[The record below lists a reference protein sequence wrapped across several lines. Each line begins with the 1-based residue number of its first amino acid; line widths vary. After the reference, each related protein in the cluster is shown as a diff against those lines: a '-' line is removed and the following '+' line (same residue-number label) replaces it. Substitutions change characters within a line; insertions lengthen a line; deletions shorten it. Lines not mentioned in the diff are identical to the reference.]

1 MIIKSEIKASE
12 LHQITSSYYLYFGL
26 KASSE
31 YKLVTFTRYFELIFI
46 RQRNCFILIF
56 IIILI
61 DFLFAIKYTEK

>member
-12 LHQITSSYYLYFGL
+12 LHQITSSYDLYFGL
-26 KASSE
+26 KASLE

-56 IIILI
+56 I
-61 DFLFAIKYTEK
+61 